1 MKILAQSLIA
11 VALTSLATGAVAD
24 DGAKVVSSPRDFADQ
39 KISAS
44 CLITYAQEA
53 SPTWCEVHDASGKE
67 VGTIL
72 LYLINLPPEDR
83 ARAVKD
89 CGNQNPA
96 RNVRQRCLATITGRV
111 GVSFQKAFLHDP
123 TIEWM
128 QK

>member
-1 MKILAQSLIA
+1 MKTVAQGLIA
-11 VALTSLATGAVAD
+11 MALIVMPTVSVAD
-24 DGAKVVSSPRDFADQ
+24 DGVKVVSSPRDFVDQ
-39 KISAS
+39 NISAS

-53 SPTWCEVHDASGKE
+53 SPTWCEVHDGSGKE

-96 RNVRQRCLATITGRV
+96 KNVRERCLATLTGRV
-111 GVSFQKAFLHDP
+111 GLSFQKAFLHDP
-123 TIEWM
+123 TIEWA